1 MNTILLGGI
10 QYVVN
15 AVVGWLIWLMGVI
28 ADGISHLAL
37 IQASL
42 PWVHNAKTDVETVAW
57 TILGFYVG
65 YVALTR
71 YILWN
76 EGTADPDGSAL
87 FKGILRTAI
96 YVAVS
101 GFVATAMF
109 NWGINFAG
117 WITGGTMLQAAQ
129 AFHGLWGNIVAL
141 GPALIGAALGLT
153 LGILVGVLLLIVVC
167 FQMGIRAAQ
176 LVVYI
181 VASPLA
187 ALGQMQADGGTW
199 NGWWA
204 NLVILSLSQA
214 VQMLCFVGLTET
226 TQLLTTPADTHW
238 IYAMAHHMPVEAP
251 AAMGLNVLVT
261 VLNVVF
267 ALFLMIGWL
276 VVAIQ
281 GPHLLKQWS
290 YRTGI
295 AGGLMFV
302 GTSMG
307 RSVGD
312 KTATK
317 LVQHVRNIRGG

>member
-1 MNTILLGGI
+1 MNAILLGGI
-10 QYVVN
+10 QYVMN
-15 AVVGWLIWLMGVI
+15 AVVGGVIWLVGVM

-37 IQASL
+37 AQASL
-42 PWVHNAKTDVETVAW
+42 PWVHNAKSDVETVAW
-57 TILGFYVG
+57 TVLGFYVV

-76 EGTADPDGSAL
+76 EGTADPNGSAL

-96 YVAVS
+96 YVALS
-101 GFVATAMF
+101 GLVATAMF
-109 NWGINFAG
+109 QWGINFAG

-129 AFHGLWGNIVAL
+129 ALHGLWGNIVAL
-141 GPALIGAALGLT
+141 GPALIGVALGLT
-153 LGILVGVLLLIVVC
+153 LGILAGVGLLIVVC

-204 NLVILSLSQA
+204 NLVILSLSQG

-238 IYAMAHHMPVEAP
+238 IYAMAHHMPVAAP
-251 AAMGLNVLVT
+251 AAMGLNVIVT

-267 ALFLMIGWL
+267 ALFLIIGWL

-295 AGGLMFV
+295 AGGLMYV
-302 GTSMG
+302 GT
-307 RSVGD
+307 
-312 KTATK
+312 TAGSTA
-317 LVQHVRNIRGG
+317 VRDRVSKILKR